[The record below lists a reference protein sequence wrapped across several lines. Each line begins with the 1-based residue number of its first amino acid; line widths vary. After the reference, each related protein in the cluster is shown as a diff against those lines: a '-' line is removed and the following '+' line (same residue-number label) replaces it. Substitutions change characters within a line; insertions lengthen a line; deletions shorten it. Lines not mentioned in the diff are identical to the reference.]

1 MVVETVEHDQE
12 NTASSRKGLQTT
24 LGEAVGLQLSVLVG
38 TDEILLLL
46 DITVENGEVQVGGG
60 LVQVLLTVI
69 GLENI

>member
-1 MVVETVEHDQE
+1 VETVQHDQE
-12 NTASSRKGLQTT
+12 NTASSGKGLQTT

-46 DITVENGEVQVGGG
+46 DIAVENGEIQVGGG

>member
-1 MVVETVEHDQE
+1 
-12 NTASSRKGLQTT
+12 
-24 LGEAVGLQLSVLVG
+24 VG